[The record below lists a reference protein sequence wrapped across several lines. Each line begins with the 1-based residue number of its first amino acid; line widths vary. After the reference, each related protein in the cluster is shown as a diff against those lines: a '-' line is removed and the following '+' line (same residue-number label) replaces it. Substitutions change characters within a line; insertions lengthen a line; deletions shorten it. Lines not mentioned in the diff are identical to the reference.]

1 MENFT
6 EEHLEILEMKATEI
20 RKLLLGTLLLAKDV
34 WREELNEK
42 KDTEV
47 IEAIEEA
54 EDSFVDNSITD
65 RFKRLENILNVIH
78 KRSRGLF
85 FLMEY
90 AGKMI
95 QKAR

>member
-6 EEHLEILEMKATEI
+6 KEHFEILEMKATEI
-20 RKLLLGTLLLAKDV
+20 RKILLGTLLLAKDL
-34 WREELNEK
+34 WREELKEK
-42 KDTEV
+42 ETEV

-65 RFKRLENILNVIH
+65 RFKRLENILNVVH

-85 FLMEY
+85 SLMEY
-90 AGKMI
+90 AGKRI
-95 QKAR
+95 KDR